1 MTGRP
6 VTRRRALAVLAWCGL
21 PLWAGLAQA
30 EGGRAGGP
38 AALRVE
44 PAQNLEGPAGRQRE
58 LSDPTRATPQ
68 FESTFRELSKGFKG
82 AGGDKAAPATP
93 KSPKISLVA
102 RIVGAGRRGA
112 VILKKDDQV
121 FSLSLGEEASLMTE
135 GGPVTL
141 KLEELNE
148 NQVKLLLLAPYNETI
163 ILH

>member
-1 MTGRP
+1 MTGRL
-6 VTRRRALAVLAWCGL
+6 VTRSRALAVLAWCGL

-30 EGGRAGGP
+30 EGGGAAP
-38 AALRVE
+38 SALRVE
-44 PAQNLEGPAGRQRE
+44 PAQAAESPAGRQRV

-82 AGGDKAAPATP
+82 AAGDKAAPVLP

-121 FSLSLGEEASLMTE
+121 FSLSVGEEASLMTE
-135 GGPVTL
+135 GGLVTL

-148 NQVKLLLLAPYNETI
+148 HQVKLLLLAPYNETI